1 MPIRRTDK
9 KPPVSSVESVYE
21 FSEGDMNIEFIDYR
35 LPRYRFRGSRACTA
49 LSALREEKRAVQPA
63 GMRRAEQARRNTG
76 CTCRRCLAA
85 ALLYPTYPFPNI
97 YTQSHRFLSVSC
109 LKTSMRIGHAYSTY
123 SKIFNR
129 FVQIFGKH
137 WRSELTLLW

>member
-1 MPIRRTDK
+1 MWNKGDYLIIKKKKKKTKKHVIETPIFNMPIRRTDK

-49 LSALREEKRAVQPA
+49 LSALREEKRAVRPA

-97 YTQSHRFLSVSC
+97 HRATDFYPL
-109 LKTSMRIGHAYSTY
+109 A
-123 SKIFNR
+123 
-129 FVQIFGKH
+129 
-137 WRSELTLLW
+137 